1 MMVSSPLQRS
11 EASRPAP
18 STRSSRILVVDDNQV
33 IRIALRGVIRQDPC
47 LTVVG
52 EASTGELA
60 LEAVKALQPHV
71 VCLDVLMPG
80 MGGLVTLKRI
90 CEEHPAVR
98 PIIITGAGTSDV
110 VKEALAL
117 GAKGFVVKPF
127 NAQKVLSVIHSA
139 LVTGKNSR

>member
-1 MMVSSPLQRS
+1 MAQSN
-11 EASRPAP
+11 APAAH
-18 STRSSRILVVDDNQV
+18 ILVVDDHQA
-33 IRIALRGVIRQDPC
+33 IRIALSGVIRQDRR

-52 EASTGELA
+52 EASTGEMA
-60 LEAVKALQPHV
+60 LEVVKALRPDL

-80 MGGLVTLKRI
+80 MGGLATLKRMR
-90 CEEHPAVR
+90 EEHPMVM

-127 NAQKVLSVIHSA
+127 NAEKVLERHPYCARFSSELAIKHA
-139 LVTGKNSR
+139 NT

>member
-1 MMVSSPLQRS
+1 
-11 EASRPAP
+11 
-18 STRSSRILVVDDNQV
+18 
-33 IRIALRGVIRQDPC
+33 
-47 LTVVG
+47 LTIVG

-60 LEAVKALQPHV
+60 LEAVKALQPDV